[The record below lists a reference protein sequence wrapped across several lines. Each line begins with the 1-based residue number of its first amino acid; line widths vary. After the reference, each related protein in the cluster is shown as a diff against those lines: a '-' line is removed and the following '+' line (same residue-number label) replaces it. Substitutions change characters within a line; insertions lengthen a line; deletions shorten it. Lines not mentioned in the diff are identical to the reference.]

1 MTALLTAAQFA
12 SVNVQQPVGTTGGP
26 TNASDQIRLG
36 LSDGSSVLVFDSKT
50 TALKC
55 LAFMKERQQWML
67 SVSDD
72 IGIYSISGV
81 KLLIAEQS
89 LLAQRLVASFC
100 PVYQGGKTLFN
111 HRTMSQSLSLDDALQ
126 AVGFPKLSS
135 TPFRNNKDLKEAT
148 PNPNMLIVDWNF
160 TEGVSTYTDG
170 SLLNDPNPLS
180 YDDTA

>member
-1 MTALLTAAQFA
+1 MSALLTAAQFA
-12 SVNVQQPVGTTGGP
+12 SYSVQQPTSIVRGH
-26 TNASDQIRLG
+26 TNASDPVRLG
-36 LSDGSSVLVFDSKT
+36 LSDGSSALVFDSKT

-55 LAFMKERQQWML
+55 LAFMQERQQWML

-89 LLAQRLVASFC
+89 LRTQRLVASFN
-100 PVYQGGKTLFN
+100 PIYQAGKTLFN

-126 AVGFPKLSS
+126 AVGFPKLSA

-148 PNPNMLIVDWNF
+148 PNPNMIIVDWNF
-160 TEGVSTYTDG
+160 RESLSTSTDG
-170 SLLNDPNPLS
+170 SVLDDPVPLA
-180 YDDTA
+180 YDDTP

>member
-12 SVNVQQPVGTTGGP
+12 SVNVQQPVGVTGGP

-55 LAFMKERQQWML
+55 LAFMKQRQQWML

-81 KLLIAEQS
+81 KLLVAEQS
-89 LLAQRLVASFC
+89 LLTQRLVASFC
-100 PVYQGGKTLFN
+100 PVYQGGKT
-111 HRTMSQSLSLDDALQ
+111 
-126 AVGFPKLSS
+126 
-135 TPFRNNKDLKEAT
+135 
-148 PNPNMLIVDWNF
+148 
-160 TEGVSTYTDG
+160 
-170 SLLNDPNPLS
+170 
-180 YDDTA
+180 

>member
-12 SVNVQQPVGTTGGP
+12 SYSVQQPVGIVGAHING
-26 TNASDQIRLG
+26 SDPVRLG

-72 IGIYSISGV
+72 IAVISV
-81 KLLIAEQS
+81 NATKLLVGEQS
-89 LLAQRLVASFC
+89 LLFQKLMASFS
-100 PVYQGGKTLFN
+100 PTYQGGKTLFN

-126 AVGFPKLSS
+126 AVGFPKLSA

-148 PNPNMLIVDWNF
+148 PNPNMIVVDWNF
-160 TEGVSTYTDG
+160 KESLSTSTDG
-170 SLLNDPNPLS
+170 SLLDDPTPLS
-180 YDDTA
+180 YDDTP